1 MRAFTFFFISLMLV
15 FTGMSAMGQSRI
27 GYVTDRLILTFRQ
40 GPGPSYQV
48 LKTLESDTR
57 LTILDEEENY
67 YKVRLSSGETGW
79 VDKQFVTFDI
89 PKTDIIEQM
98 KKEQSEL
105 QQQFNEL
112 SAAHD
117 RLKDKLGTMSENP
130 DDLYQ
135 VLQKNKQLTDK
146 NKVLSIRLEELE
158 KESDSLFKTRM
169 IKWFLAGFGVIL
181 FGWILGQTVSGK
193 NRRRNSLL
201 G

>member
-89 PKTDIIEQM
+89 PKQT
-98 KKEQSEL
+98 
-105 QQQFNEL
+105 L
-112 SAAHD
+112 S
-117 RLKDKLGTMSENP
+117 
-130 DDLYQ
+130 
-135 VLQKNKQLTDK
+135 NK
-146 NKVLSIRLEELE
+146 
-158 KESDSLFKTRM
+158 
-169 IKWFLAGFGVIL
+169 
-181 FGWILGQTVSGK
+181 
-193 NRRRNSLL
+193 
-201 G
+201 